1 MGTRQDRSSY
11 QVRNRKERA
20 SQAPRGSSAAAAPGS
35 ARGEGGAQRSHTRAQ
50 ADASS
55 YDRSRYRARNAD
67 AQPQRSSLE
76 GGSRGYSAR
85 SSRQSR
91 APQQPARRREPAR
104 SRRGAEYPAAQEA
117 RSSRQR
123 AQHSPQRGARGAH
136 SAAPALPAV
145 PLPALLALGLIALA
159 VLAFGLSRCMGGAV
173 QEQPAGQE
181 PASAAPAFEL
191 PAQLTEE
198 DFLPTP
204 YIASCD
210 DVMLHSAVRADQ
222 LTEVLIHN
230 ASYSYAQPLKT
241 KLPEST
247 NVDVIAQHGTGRV
260 ATEQPTGD
268 AWLTGE
274 FIRCFRSASEGPK
287 MSAIDCGGPVGAT
300 VYAPVSGTVVKV
312 QEYDLYNNPSY
323 PDVQI
328 HIQPQGRPD
337 LDVVLIH
344 LTDISC
350 AEGDTVVGG
359 ATPIATIRDVYAYI
373 GEEMQLKDYTALG
386 DNGNHT
392 HIQVNDVNN
401 KEYHGLD

>member
-1 MGTRQDRSSY
+1 
-11 QVRNRKERA
+11 
-20 SQAPRGSSAAAAPGS
+20 
-35 ARGEGGAQRSHTRAQ
+35 
-50 ADASS
+50 
-55 YDRSRYRARNAD
+55 
-67 AQPQRSSLE
+67 
-76 GGSRGYSAR
+76 
-85 SSRQSR
+85 
-91 APQQPARRREPAR
+91 
-104 SRRGAEYPAAQEA
+104 
-117 RSSRQR
+117 
-123 AQHSPQRGARGAH
+123 
-136 SAAPALPAV
+136 
-145 PLPALLALGLIALA
+145 
-159 VLAFGLSRCMGGAV
+159 
-173 QEQPAGQE
+173 
-181 PASAAPAFEL
+181 
-191 PAQLTEE
+191 
-198 DFLPTP
+198 
-204 YIASCD
+204 
-210 DVMLHSAVRADQ
+210 
-222 LTEVLIHN
+222 
-230 ASYSYAQPLKT
+230 
-241 KLPEST
+241 
-247 NVDVIAQHGTGRV
+247 
-260 ATEQPTGD
+260 
-268 AWLTGE
+268 
-274 FIRCFRSASEGPK
+274 